1 MNLLPGVR
9 ELRTPLACGYVWLL
23 SLWLLF
29 HDRFSTR
36 SDAAGVYKTLLQAS
50 DFLGKGPTIAALS
63 FAAFI
68 LGSLV
73 EIRAS
78 GFFLSFAKGHRI
90 FRAFMHPNVGLGSVD
105 LTWRVTVTPVA
116 FRALLAHVHHL
127 GGFHGAPR
135 PDYLSGVH
143 PDLVAAST
151 LRQRSQLATKLHLES
166 PELYGDFDRKA
177 AEADFKL
184 NMGIALVVLCFSLVY
199 QGVAFAAFGVLLG
212 GLLVQ
217 RSFGALRVSNDVLV
231 EAVIAEK
238 INSVPLANYVDTVQ
252 QLHAMYRTD
261 EPDASSAEG
270 SAPPEESGGR
280 PRPVNRPAES

>member
-29 HDRFSTR
+29 HERISTR
-36 SDAAGVYKTLLQAS
+36 SGAAGVYKMLLQTS

-78 GFFLSFAKGHRI
+78 GFFLSFAKGARI
-90 FRAFMHPNVGLGSVD
+90 FMAFMRPNVEMGSVD
-105 LTWRVTVTPVA
+105 LVWRVTVTPVA
-116 FRALLAHVHHL
+116 FRALRAHVHRL
-127 GGFHGAPR
+127 EGCDGAPR
-135 PDYLSGVH
+135 PDYLSSVH

-177 AEADFKL
+177 ADADFRL
-184 NMGIALVVLCFSLVY
+184 NMGIALAVLCFSLVY
-199 QGVAFAAFGVLLG
+199 QGVVFAAFGVMLG

-231 EAVIAEK
+231 EAIIAEK
-238 INSVPLANYVDTVQ
+238 ITSVSLTSYVDTVQ

-261 EPDASSAEG
+261 EPDELTAEG
-270 SAPPEESGGR
+270 SAPPEESWGA
-280 PRPVNRPAES
+280 PDASVAT